1 MDTPAKIVAI
11 LTANPGQ
18 AQALETLL
26 RDMVL
31 PSRAEPGNLRWDV
44 WTDPT
49 VPGRFIL
56 DELYRDAK
64 ALDAHR
70 GSDHFKHYRSV
81 VTTLAEREAY
91 VVQPLDIGPL
101 GHSER

>member
-1 MDTPAKIVAI
+1 MNTPAKIVAI

-18 AQALETLL
+18 AQALEDLL
-26 RDMVL
+26 CDMVL
-31 PSRAEPGNLRWDV
+31 PSRSEPGNLRWDI

-56 DELYRDAK
+56 DELYRDTE

-70 GSDHFKHYRSV
+70 GSKHFQHYRSV
-81 VTTLAEREAY
+81 VSTLAEREAY
-91 VVQPLDIGPL
+91 VVEPLDIGTDE
-101 GHSER
+101 HAKR